1 MVIAGLEGDQE
12 PSLPGLAGA
21 GLGRAGPGRPE
32 EDVHMPDCLRAG
44 AEVSACN

>member
-21 GLGRAGPGRPE
+21 GPGWAGRPQ
-32 EDVHMPDCLRAG
+32 EDVHMSDCLRAG